1 MADDTKAEVSMSRK
15 EYDALK
21 AKAAGDDVA
30 ATGEQY
36 DKRGFKTIEGMEEVD
51 INGDGHIS
59 DTEMSMHLEF
69 KRKELEDADAM
80 RDAQRKMAWF
90 AMFGML
96 LYPFAVVLATLIG
109 LEQASKILG
118 DMAATYFVSVAAIVA
133 AFFGTQAYAKNK

>member
-1 MADDTKAEVSMSRK
+1 MAEEEKAEVSMSRK

-21 AKAAGDDVA
+21 AKADGEDPTTGGRYDV
-30 ATGEQY
+30 
-36 DKRGFKTIEGMEEVD
+36 RGFKTVEGMEDAD

-59 DTEMSMHLEF
+59 QMENKMHLEF

-90 AMFGML
+90 ALFGML
-96 LYPFAVVLATLIG
+96 LYPFAVVIASVTG
-109 LEQASKILG
+109 VEQASTILG

-133 AFFGTQAYAKNK
+133 AFFGTQAYSNKS